1 MMVLTHVAV
10 GLALAVPVAL
20 VAPEYALA
28 AAIGGGVGGFVPDLD
43 LLAGE
48 HRKTLHFP
56 VLSIPP
62 AVAAAI
68 VAVLAPSPPTVGLA
82 VGTVAFAVHSA
93 SDALGAGEELR
104 PWERTNPDAVYDHR
118 SGRWLRARYLVPYD
132 GHPIDLLVTTAALLP
147 VVLVYDG
154 PVRWIAG
161 VMVGLATVYTTIRK
175 YVPAYVAPLVE

>member
-20 VAPEYALA
+20 LAPEYALS
-28 AAIGGGVGGFVPDLD
+28 AAIGGAVGGFAPDLD
-43 LLAGE
+43 LLVGE

-62 AVAAAI
+62 AVAAAA
-68 VAVLAPSPPTVGLA
+68 VAVVTPGPLTVGTA
-82 VGTVAFAVHSA
+82 VGAVAFAVHSA
-93 SDALGAGEELR
+93 SDVLGAGEELR

-118 SGRWLRARYLVPYD
+118 RGRWLRARYLVPYD
-132 GHPIDLLVTTAALLP
+132 GHPVDLVVTVALLVP
-147 VVLVYDG
+147 VMLVYDG
-154 PVRWIAG
+154 PVRWVAAG
-161 VMVGLATVYTTIRK
+161 MVVLAVAYTAIRK